1 MGRTSVKTI
10 SNAFKTT
17 TAGDKTVAA
26 VYDRRWAL
34 IEGVNEL
41 PGQGVPL
48 LEQEGWLR
56 Q

>member
-1 MGRTSVKTI
+1 M
-10 SNAFKTT
+10 
-17 TAGDKTVAA
+17 TAGTSLIPEEP
-26 VYDRRWAL
+26 AL